1 MKSFLT
7 ILSLACAVCAANFA
21 ASGEIQGNTENIAN
35 IARWQRTNRRMA
47 IFDAGGF
54 SAADSAK
61 NAEVCSLMQ
70 TVNYSAIAVGDEEL
84 RFSEDFWDE
93 MNKKF
98 SLPLLATNIKV
109 KSGKK
114 LFEKIR
120 VVEYNRSG
128 EKYAVVSIL
137 GNEEINEISDDYEIE
152 DPRTMLSL
160 ALAQIPQDYIIVLLA
175 HCDPM
180 LTDSLI
186 SENPRIDFG
195 VQGHRKTVMEPV
207 RLHSGKQV
215 LQFGPNGERIAILNR
230 KGIVRW
236 RIFPQRQVAQRTNPT
251 IKIDIFAMSGCPYS
265 KTAIKDFLPLMSDRN
280 YAITIYFAG
289 TYDPQTHNLSP
300 GMPNGDIE
308 EEKNYLAVQNLY
320 PEKFQDFL
328 FCAVSQDCDMK
339 KTARI
344 IGLDSAKIAKWNAE
358 KGGKILAENYKK
370 SQIYNIT
377 ECPTIM
383 INNKITNIS
392 PRNLI
397 RNLCKFTR
405 DTLCFNFGECDID
418 DECPNSKD
426 GIGVCVENAKKCST
440 IKDTAKITLITSK
453 YETPNLP
460 VDYVLQS
467 TLGLVWKLEIDT
479 LDFEDFSAKKMLEK
493 FNIERIPAIIFDKSA
508 QNLYNFPRLSQ
519 KLIETPDGFVLDW
532 GEIPDGFY
540 YKRDFRK
547 KELVVVADSITAE
560 EIKPFIEENS
570 DKWYLLKDDETDGW
584 LIWWENRCLTSGQN
598 EREAK
603 ILIDY
608 YKKIGQKQ

>member
-1 MKSFLT
+1 
-7 ILSLACAVCAANFA
+7 
-21 ASGEIQGNTENIAN
+21 
-35 IARWQRTNRRMA
+35 MA

-61 NAEVCSLMQ
+61 NVEVCSLMQ

-84 RFSEDFWDE
+84 RFSADFWGE

-98 SLPLLATNIKV
+98 LLPLLATNIKV

-120 VVEYNRSG
+120 TVEYERSG
-128 EKYAVVSIL
+128 EKYAMVSIL
-137 GNEEINEISDDYEIE
+137 GGEEFDGISDDYEIE

-186 SENPRIDFG
+186 AENPRISFG
-195 VQGHRKTVMEPV
+195 VQGHRKTVTEPV

-215 LQFGPNGERIAILNR
+215 LQFGLGGGRIAVLNK
-230 KGIVRW
+230 KGVVRW
-236 RIFPQRQVAQRTNPT
+236 RIFTPSQTVQRASPT
-251 IKIDIFAMSGCPYS
+251 INIDIFAMSGCPYS
-265 KTAIKDFLPLMSDRN
+265 KTAINDFIPLMNDKN
-280 YAITIYFAG
+280 YAISIYFAG
-289 TYDPQTHNLSP
+289 TYDQQTHNLSP
-300 GMPNGDIE
+300 GMPNGNVE
-308 EEKNYLAVQNLY
+308 EEKNWLAVQSLY

-328 FCAVSQDCDMK
+328 FCAVAQDCDIK

-344 IGLDSAKIAKWNAE
+344 IGLDSAKLAKWNAE
-358 KGGKILAENYKK
+358 KGDKILAENYKK

-377 ECPTIM
+377 ECPTI
-383 INNKITNIS
+383 IVNNEIANIS
-392 PRNLI
+392 PRNVI
-397 RNLCKFTR
+397 RNLCKLTR

-418 DECPNSKD
+418 DDCPNTKD
-426 GIGVCVENAKKCST
+426 GIGVCVESAKKCSA
-440 IKDTAKITLITSK
+440 IKDTAKITLINCG

-479 LDFEDFSAKKMLEK
+479 IDFEDFSAKKTLEK
-493 FNIERIPAIIFDKSA
+493 FNIERLPAIILDKSA
-508 QNLYNFPRLSQ
+508 QNLYNFTRLSQ
-519 KLIETPDGFVLDW
+519 KLVETPDGFVLDW
-532 GEIPDGFY
+532 GEMPDGFY

-547 KELVVVADSITAE
+547 KELVVIADSVTAK
-560 EIKPFIEENS
+560 EIKPFVEENS
-570 DKWYLLKDDETDGW
+570 DNWYLLKDDETDGW
-584 LIWWENRCLTSGQN
+584 LIWWENRCLTSGDDV
-598 EREAK
+598 REAK
-603 ILIDY
+603 VLIDY